1 MSSVFCFFFSFYSDF
16 ISMIEIDYSEVIK
29 RIDIELRKRDL
40 KRSALESVGIPRSS
54 MSNWATGRVPSS
66 LSMARIADFLD
77 VSLEFLLFGK
87 DRCGELTQE
96 ELSLLDNYRALSV
109 QSRAVV
115 MTVVKGLRQ

>member
-1 MSSVFCFFFSFYSDF
+1 MSSVYCFFFSFYSDF
-16 ISMIEIDYSEVIK
+16 ISMVEIDYSEVIK

-54 MSNWATGRVPSS
+54 MSNWANGKVPSS

-87 DRCGELTQE
+87 NRCGELTQE
-96 ELSLLDNYRALSV
+96 ELSLLDNYRDLSV